1 MVYATH
7 SPHSLSRLQERNT
20 RRPVETRGFGAVC
33 VCPRHHISDNADAR
47 SRTQAHYHT
56 KKSPHDKIAFAATA
70 SARRNVQCSPLQ
82 PVHVLRTHVLAT
94 VTVVPNCAEKTFCT
108 LSPPHALPHTIGGM
122 IVRAAMGL
130 TGTRMNRDSG
140 TCEGVKGA
148 EGLVAGRW
156 VFDVLGV
163 YDQLAAAREFISLI
177 RWLPSSTVRAMVSRI
192 WLSSPAARSHR
203 F

>member
-1 MVYATH
+1 
-7 SPHSLSRLQERNT
+7 
-20 RRPVETRGFGAVC
+20 
-33 VCPRHHISDNADAR
+33 
-47 SRTQAHYHT
+47 
-56 KKSPHDKIAFAATA
+56 
-70 SARRNVQCSPLQ
+70 
-82 PVHVLRTHVLAT
+82 
-94 VTVVPNCAEKTFCT
+94 
-108 LSPPHALPHTIGGM
+108 M

-130 TGTRMNRDSG
+130 TGPRMNRDSG

-156 VFDVLGV
+156 AFDVVGV